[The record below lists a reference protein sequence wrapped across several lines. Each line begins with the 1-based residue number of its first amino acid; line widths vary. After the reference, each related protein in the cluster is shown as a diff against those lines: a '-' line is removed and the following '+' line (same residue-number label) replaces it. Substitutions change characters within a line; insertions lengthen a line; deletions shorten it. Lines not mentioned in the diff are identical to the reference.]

1 MRAVTERSAT
11 VLSTP
16 CLARP
21 AFTLVEL
28 LLTLA
33 ILAGLAAMVVP
44 SFGVLLSDRRLAR
57 AGDQLRVEMMQTRLL
72 AMRTGRTQILQV
84 RAGASEA
91 RVKPWF
97 DMNDLTEAVDQTGTS
112 SALLMGGNAT
122 PAAFQTADPASVTKT
137 IELPPEVLIAD
148 AKVEST
154 QRSYLIDTQAVAES
168 AEGWSQ
174 PILFYPDGTT
184 STAAVTFTQSE
195 AGRVIVVLRGLTGEV
210 IVSEVLAADPAMAIG
225 GVQ

>member
-1 MRAVTERSAT
+1 MRETGSQRFALQLMKSD
-11 VLSTP
+11 
-16 CLARP
+16 ARL

-33 ILAGLAAMVVP
+33 ILAGIAAVVVP
-44 SFGVLLSDRRLAR
+44 SVGIILSDRRLAR

-72 AMRTGRTQILQV
+72 AMRTGRTHLLQLK
-84 RAGASEA
+84 AESSEG

-122 PAAFQTADPASVTKT
+122 PAAMQTAPAEEVTRT
-137 IELPPEVLIAD
+137 VELPPEVVVAD
-148 AKVEST
+148 VKVEST
-154 QRSYLIDTQAVAES
+154 GRSYVIDTQAGADS
-168 AEGWSQ
+168 GDGWSQ

-184 STAAVTFTQSE
+184 STAAVTFTQTE
-195 AGRVIVVLRGLTGEV
+195 AGRIIVVLRGLTGEV
-210 IVSEVLAADPAMAIG
+210 IVSEVLAADASTG
-225 GVQ
+225 GMGN